1 MQGYIFKPFP
11 PMGGGGIFVQIEN
24 REEFEGELH
33 EKGREKERKEEK
45 IKDKSNKHT
54 LKCLYEA

>member
-24 REEFEGELH
+24 REEFDEGK
-33 EKGREKERKEEK
+33 EKGGEKKKKKNTR
-45 IKDKSNKHT
+45 
-54 LKCLYEA
+54 